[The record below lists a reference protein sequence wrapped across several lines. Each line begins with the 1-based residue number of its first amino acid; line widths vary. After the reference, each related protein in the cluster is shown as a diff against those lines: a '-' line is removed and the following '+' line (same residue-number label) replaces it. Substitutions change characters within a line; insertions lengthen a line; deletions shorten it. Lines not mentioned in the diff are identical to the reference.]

1 MSAHLKNV
9 LKYFGGKTMLLHT
22 GLLVRATFWSG
33 AGICGDGFM
42 LYVDFNNLSQY
53 KLNGQFLFL
62 MIKLTK
68 VSLK

>member
-1 MSAHLKNV
+1 
-9 LKYFGGKTMLLHT
+9 MLLHT